1 MTDSGIISIPIV
13 VKAIRAYETS
23 VPSKKDRTEGETYRK
38 EHMKEDKLT
47 KQTEKKQPESQEE
60 IQVST
65 MSHESREGI
74 DLRRRRK

>member
-1 MTDSGIISIPIV
+1 MIDSVIIRIPIV

-23 VPSKKDRTEGETYRK
+23 MPSEKDRTEGETYRK

-47 KQTEKKQPESQEE
+47 EQTEKKQPESQEE

-65 MSHESREGI
+65 MSQEPRKGI
-74 DLRRRRK
+74 GLRRRKK